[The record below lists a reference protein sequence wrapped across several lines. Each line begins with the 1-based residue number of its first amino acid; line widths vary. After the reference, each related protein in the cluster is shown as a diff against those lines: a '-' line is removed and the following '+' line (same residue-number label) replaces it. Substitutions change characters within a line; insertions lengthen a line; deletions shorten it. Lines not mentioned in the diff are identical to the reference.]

1 MFSNVLQVLIPKV
14 TSLGVNTFGTIFDQ
28 VYEDMPQICVD
39 VPPAYTIL
47 EKFVAL
53 CQAAKIISDDMAK
66 KIPVR

>member
-1 MFSNVLQVLIPKV
+1 
-14 TSLGVNTFGTIFDQ
+14 
-28 VYEDMPQICVD
+28 MPQICVD